1 VIPSLYPDQMD
12 AVNDVRSAF
21 ADGHKTVILQSPT
34 GSGKSR
40 MGAYMVATS
49 LARGNSVLFDV
60 PMKEL
65 RKQIGQ
71 TFRDVNIDHSY
82 IASGFTYNPFS
93 YCWVSTTPTIAGR
106 LDRVP
111 PIKFALIDE
120 GHQGGAGRDR
130 LKAWL
135 RTQGAR
141 ILILTATPERL
152 DGKPVDAECD
162 ALVMGKSIEWLIDN
176 KRLGDYRLF
185 TPNQP
190 DLSVLRRTTTGEYN
204 EADAAS
210 FMESQS
216 IITGDAVK
224 HYANLAMGKRNV
236 SYCVSVKHSQMVSQA
251 FRDAGIPS
259 AHIDGSMSDS
269 ERDKIIKAYARREIL
284 NISNCDLLLYGF
296 DLAQSS
302 GDSNAVVESISDL
315 KPTMSKAMQ
324 FQKNGRA
331 LRYKDYPAILCDHA
345 GNTFNPDGS
354 VKHGRPIDPVEWQ
367 WRGRE
372 KKLGEGSEKTIPVRQ
387 CGQCYMVHRP
397 SPQCPSC
404 GYVYPVAGRTI
415 EEVEGELI
423 EVTRDQLQA
432 VAKQE
437 RKVQGMA
444 DSYEALLEL
453 ERRKGASRGWA
464 DHVWASRGNPKHGL
478 RERRVKWEAENR
490 GK

>member
-1 VIPSLYPDQMD
+1 MSLPSLYPDQIET
-12 AVNDVRSAF
+12 VNEVRDKFRTHS
-21 ADGHKTVILQSPT
+21 TVILQSPT

-40 MGAYMVATS
+40 MGAYMAS
-49 LARGNSVLFDV
+49 SALAKGSTVLFDV

-71 TFRDVNIDHSY
+71 TFRDVDIDHSY
-82 IASGFTYNPFS
+82 IASGFNYNPFS
-93 YCWVSTTPTIAGR
+93 HCWISTTPTIAGR
-106 LDRVP
+106 LDKVP

-135 RTQGAR
+135 RAQGAK

-152 DGKPVDAECD
+152 DGKAVDLECD
-162 ALVMGKSIEWLIDN
+162 ALVMGKSIEWLIEN

-190 DLSVLRRTTTGEYN
+190 DLSVLRRTSTGEYN
-204 EADAAS
+204 ESDAAS

-251 FRDAGIPS
+251 FRDAGISS
-259 AHIDGSMSDS
+259 AHIDGSMTDA
-269 ERDKIIKAYARREIL
+269 ERDRIIKAYARREIL

-302 GDSNAVVESISDL
+302 GDPNAVVESISDL

-354 VKHGRPIDPVEWQ
+354 VKHGRPIDPVNWL
-367 WRGRE
+367 WKGRE
-372 KKLGEGSEKTIPVRQ
+372 KKLGEGTERTIPVRQ
-387 CGQCYMVHRP
+387 CEKCYGVMRP
-397 SPQCPSC
+397 CPICIFC
-404 GYVYPVAGRTI
+404 GNPFPIKDRQI

-423 EVTRDQLQA
+423 EVTRDQLQV
-432 VAKQE
+432 VAKAE
-437 RKVQGMA
+437 RRVQGQA
-444 DSYEALLEL
+444 DSFEALLEL
-453 ERRKGASRGWA
+453 ERRKGNKRGWA
-464 DHVWASRGNPKHGL
+464 ENVWIARGNSKHGL
-478 RERRVKWEAENR
+478 VQRRAKWRALN
-490 GK
+490 